1 VYSLLSI
8 AGFVLLIWGYGLSR
22 AAPVDIWQPPVFTRH
37 LASLLTLPAFVLLAA
52 AYVPG
57 TRIKARLGH
66 PMILAVK
73 LWALAH
79 LLSNGR
85 LGDVLLFGGFL
96 VWAVFDF
103 RAARARDRQAA
114 LVRPAGSAARDV
126 VAVVVGLAAWAVFAM
141 FLHGWLIGVRPFG
154 CRLPG

>member
-1 VYSLLSI
+1 
-8 AGFVLLIWGYGLSR
+8 
-22 AAPVDIWQPPVFTRH
+22 
-37 LASLLTLPAFVLLAA
+37 
-52 AYVPG
+52 
-57 TRIKARLGH
+57 
-66 PMILAVK
+66 MILSVK

-96 VWAVFDF
+96 AWSVFDF

-114 LVRPAGSAARDV
+114 LVRPAGSAARDI

-154 CRLPG
+154 